1 VGGGMTLLLIIH
13 VSDLEV
19 LAQILGSI
27 RQILLLLGRKFK
39 PILAAAILKL
49 ITTRIAIPVAITL
62 LPKFEF

>member
-1 VGGGMTLLLIIH
+1 MTLLLIIH

-27 RQILLLLGRKFK
+27 RQILLLLGRNFK